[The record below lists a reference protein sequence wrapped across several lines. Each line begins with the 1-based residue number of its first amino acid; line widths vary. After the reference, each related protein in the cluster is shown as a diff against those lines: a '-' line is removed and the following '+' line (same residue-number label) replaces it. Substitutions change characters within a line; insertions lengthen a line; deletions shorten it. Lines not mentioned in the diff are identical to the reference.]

1 MSDPIS
7 KARRSH
13 IKDLRQQSAPEKLVI
28 HTKSKRARPFLIE
41 HRYASFIDDFKMS
54 EWYVVGRYRTRR
66 ERDDALFN
74 YQRKIEPYAGSR
86 WKAEYRA
93 ADKPKEKA

>member
-7 KARRSH
+7 KAYYSR
-13 IKDLRQQSAPEKLVI
+13 IKDERQSRVPEKLVI

-41 HRYASFIDDFKMS
+41 HRYSSFIDEFKMS

-74 YQRKIEPYAGSR
+74 YQRKVEPFAGSR

-93 ADKPKEKA
+93 ADNPPKEN